1 MGLWGFGALDRFEAK
16 TWDWRVA
23 GLAKPS
29 PFTGK
34 IRLIFIDQQSLD
46 WVNKEMALRWP
57 WPRTVYAPIL
67 EFCRRQGAKA
77 VAFDMLYT
85 EPSSYQVED
94 DATFGAAIAQT
105 TGFVNTI
112 FLGRENGRTIT
123 WPANI
128 PASPIKIQNLEA
140 WLATGS
146 HNRLVMPQATFPIPE
161 VATNATLLGNVEARP
176 DSDAIF
182 RRMPLFAVFDR
193 QVVPTLGLAAYLAAA
208 TGTTFSIES
217 SALIIDSPDHIQ
229 RSEVGGQRSEVG
241 GRKSEINNQQS
252 AIFRSVPLD
261 RRGKAILNFRG
272 PSGTHQ
278 RFSAAAVIQSELTL
292 QTNGIPPI
300 TDTKAFKDCYV
311 LVGCNAPGLLDLRPA
326 PVGRIYTGVEIHAT
340 LLDNLLAGDFIR
352 DTPWPA
358 TAALTLLLGVLWGM
372 AILYCRNA
380 RDTIIA
386 FGAALPIP
394 AILCAIAYTK
404 GFWLPFLALETATAF
419 AIVGA
424 VLANYATEGRQ
435 KRFIRGAFKQYLSE
449 DVIEQIVQHPER
461 LQLGGEQRVL
471 SILFSDLQ
479 GFTTISEGLNPQELT
494 ALLNEYLTAMTDIIQ
509 DEGGTVDK
517 YEGDAII
524 AFWNAPLAQDDHA
537 VRAVRAALRC
547 QAALAEMRPAVHA
560 RIGKD
565 LFMRI
570 GLNTGP
576 VVVGNMGSRNRFNYT
591 ILGDAANLA
600 SRLEGINKQ
609 FGTYTMISETTFAG
623 MGQAFAARELSR
635 VAVVGRKTPVRVF
648 EPMRPEILAAHA
660 ADFAQF
666 AKGLSAFYQGRFAEA
681 VAAFEPLREKDPA
694 ASAYLR
700 KCQALQAAPP
710 AAWDGVW
717 VMTEK

>member
-1 MGLWGFGALDRFEAK
+1 MSYHTDLMPNKVFHGLGIGISAAVLALGLWNFGVLDRFEAK
-16 TWDWRVA
+16 TWDWRVTS
-23 GLAKPS
+23 LAKPS
-29 PFTGK
+29 PYTDK

-57 WPRTVYAPIL
+57 WPREVYRPIL

-85 EPSSYQVED
+85 EPSSYGMD
-94 DATFGAAIAQT
+94 DDRSFGAAIAQT

-112 FLGRENGRTIT
+112 FLGRETGQTTT
-123 WPANI
+123 WPTNI
-128 PASPIKIQNLEA
+128 PASPIKIQNLQA
-140 WLATGS
+140 WLAAGN
-146 HNRLVMPQATFPIPE
+146 HNRLVMPQAIFPIPE
-161 VATNATLLGNVEARP
+161 VATNAFLLGNVEARP
-176 DSDAIF
+176 DPDAIF
-182 RRMPLFAVFDR
+182 RRMPLFAMFDR

-208 TGTTFSIES
+208 TN
-217 SALIIDSPDHIQ
+217 
-229 RSEVGGQRSEVG
+229 
-241 GRKSEINNQQS
+241 EIL
-252 AIFRSVPLD
+252 SVEPYWLRLGSRRIPLD
-261 RRGKAILNFRG
+261 RHGATILHFRG
-272 PSGTHQ
+272 PSATHQ
-278 RFSAAAVIQSELTL
+278 RFSVAAVIQSELKL
-292 QTNGIPPI
+292 QEGAPPPI
-300 TDTKAFKDCYV
+300 TDPHVFKDCYV
-311 LVGCNAPGLLDLRPA
+311 FVGCNAPGLLDLRPA
-326 PVGRIYTGVEIHAT
+326 PVGRIYTGVELHAT
-340 LLDNLLAGDFIR
+340 LLDNLLAIDPLR

-372 AILYCRNA
+372 GTLYCRNT
-380 RDTIIA
+380 RDTAIA
-386 FGAALPIP
+386 FVVALPIP
-394 AILCAIAYTK
+394 AILCVAAYTK
-404 GFWLPFLALETATAF
+404 GFWLPFLVQEAATAL
-419 AIVGA
+419 ALVSA
-424 VLANYATEGRQ
+424 VLVNYATEGRQ

-461 LQLGGEQRVL
+461 LQLGGEQRTL
-471 SILFSDLQ
+471 SIFFSDLQ

-537 VRAVRAALRC
+537 ERAVRAALRC
-547 QAALAEMRPAVHA
+547 QTALAEMRSAVHA

-565 LFMRI
+565 LLMRI

-609 FGTYTMISETTFAG
+609 FGTYTMISETTRTV
-623 MGQAFAARELSR
+623 MGKAFAAREISR

-648 EPMRPEILAAHA
+648 EPMRPEDWAAHA
-660 ADFAQF
+660 GDFAQF
-666 AKGLSAFYQGRFAEA
+666 AKGLNAFYEGQFAEA
-681 VAAFEPLREKDPA
+681 IASFEPLREKDPPA
-694 ASAYLR
+694 AAYWR
-700 KCQALQAAPP
+700 KCQALRADPP
-710 AAWDGVW
+710 AAWEGVW